1 MKKYIVAFIELEWF
15 SLNLEDFTD
24 FNNTIDFDYRNT
36 LITFQTSDLIREI
49 NSKNRKA
56 LPSIIDLESFD
67 KQMSQEGKEFR
78 DYDNW
83 KALYFL
89 RHNKVIDS
97 DFKLTKENIKVFLEH
112 LALLFISLL
121 SKDETEFDRFNNI
134 ELEVNR
140 IIHSR
145 QVQGVRIDP
154 EIATKRC
161 AELEKNIYTIKNI
174 LQLEHNIFMPDKDE
188 AQKDY
193 LIKNKYNIIQ
203 SFLYSFKIRRKN
215 DMVCNLFYELIRNQQ
230 DLDSLLYIV
239 SHWGGTERTYP
250 LYLGFGTITSR
261 IILRQPSL
269 QNLRKSNRDIIIPD
283 IGMKLLYID
292 YSQFEAGILASL
304 SNDEL
309 MIALYNSDI
318 YSDLAEKVLKNVED
332 RKEAK
337 ILFYRYMYGDNT
349 LPKEA
354 LSYFQKFRSLVK
366 YKNQVE
372 EELSLSKKVGSGFGN
387 FRYSFEDVTN
397 WALSHKIQSTAS
409 YIYKTALI
417 RVYKE
422 VKSANF
428 LIPMHDGTVYQ
439 IDAIK
444 YEDSKT
450 RIEKIYINEFKKV
463 CPQIQP
469 RINCSE
475 IFQ

>member
-15 SLNLEDFTD
+15 SLNIEDYAD
-24 FNNTIDFDYRNT
+24 FNKIIDFDYRNT

-49 NSKNRKA
+49 NSKNRKY

-78 DYDNW
+78 EYENW

-89 RHNKVIDS
+89 RYNKIIDS
-97 DFKLTKENIKVFLEH
+97 EFKLSKENIKVFLEH
-112 LALLFISLL
+112 LASLYISLL
-121 SKDETEFDRFNNI
+121 SKDESEFNRFNKI
-134 ELEVNR
+134 ELEINR

-145 QVQGVRIDP
+145 QLLGIRINP
-154 EIATKRC
+154 EIANKRC
-161 AELEKNIYTIKNI
+161 AELEKKIYTTKNI
-174 LQLEHNIFMPDKDE
+174 LQLEHNIFMPDKAE

-193 LIKNKYNIIQ
+193 LNKNKFNLIQ
-203 SFLYSFKIRRKN
+203 SLLYSFKIRRKS
-215 DMVCNLFYELIRNQQ
+215 DEVCNLFYELIRNQQ
-230 DLDSLLYIV
+230 DLESLLYIV
-239 SHWGGTERTYP
+239 SHWGGNERTYP

-269 QNLRKSNRDIIIPD
+269 QNLRKSNREIIIPD
-283 IGMKLLYID
+283 VGMKLFYID

-304 SNDEL
+304 SNDKL

-318 YSDLAEKVLKNVED
+318 YSDLAEKVLKNIED

-337 ILFYRYMYGDNT
+337 IMFYRYMYGDNT

-354 LSYFQKFRSLVK
+354 YSYFQRFQSLVK
-366 YKNQVE
+366 YKKQIE
-372 EELSLSKKVGSGFGN
+372 EELLLSKKIGSEFGN
-387 FRYSFEDVTN
+387 FRYSFEDESN

-417 RVYKE
+417 RVYKD
-422 VKSANF
+422 VKSASF

-444 YEDSKT
+444 FEETKN
-450 RIEKIYINEFKKV
+450 RIEEIYKAVFKKV
-463 CPQIQP
+463 CPQIEP
-469 RINCSE
+469 KLNRSE